1 MLDLN
6 KVYCGDCLEVM
17 KEIDD
22 NSIDLTVTS
31 PPYDNLRDYKG
42 YVFDFENIAKELY
55 RVTKNGGIVVW
66 VVGDQTIKGSETG
79 SSFKQAI
86 FFKQI
91 GFNIHD
97 TMIYEKSCVPY
108 PTKNRYYQTF
118 EYMFIFSNGKPS
130 TTNLINDRKNIRSG
144 ANVKKKNA
152 ERQRN
157 GVVKQN
163 SAYKNDPKRKIKEYG
178 IRFNIWKYP
187 SSASTGD
194 KIALKHPATF
204 PEDLAKD
211 HIISWSNEKDIIL
224 DPMCG
229 SGTTCKMAKLLNRN
243 FIGIEISQEYCDIA
257 NKRLD
262 F

>member
-1 MLDLN
+1 
-6 KVYCGDCLEVM
+6 M

-66 VVGDQTIKGSETG
+66 VVGDQTINFCESLT
-79 SSFKQAI
+79 SFKQAI
-86 FFKQI
+86 YFKEVC
-91 GFNIHD
+91 GFNLLD
-97 TMIYEKSCVPY
+97 TMIYGKENYLPPPPLSKSY
-108 PTKNRYYQTF
+108 AQQF
-118 EYMFIFSNGKPS
+118 EYMFIISKGKPNIFKTIKIPCIHAGKIITRTKRGTNERDGGCS
-130 TTNLINDRKNIRSG
+130 KTTLTKDEKTKG
-144 ANVKKKNA
+144 
-152 ERQRN
+152 
-157 GVVKQN
+157 
-163 SAYKNDPKRKIKEYG
+163 
-178 IRFNIWKYP
+178 NIWFYK
-187 SSASTGD
+187 TGGGG
-194 KIALKHPATF
+194 KTKSIHPATF